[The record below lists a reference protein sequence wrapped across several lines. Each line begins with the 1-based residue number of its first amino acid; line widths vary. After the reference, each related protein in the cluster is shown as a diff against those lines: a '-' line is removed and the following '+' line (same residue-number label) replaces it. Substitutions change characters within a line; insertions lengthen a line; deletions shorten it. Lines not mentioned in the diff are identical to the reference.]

1 MTDRKRI
8 QTRLRIIDNRRP
20 SSDFD
25 RLRLFLRATDPST
38 AEKFGSV
45 GKLSPLREALAL
57 AYARHTTL
65 VLAIIHMSNI

>member
-45 GKLSPLREALAL
+45 GKLSPLREALA
-57 AYARHTTL
+57 YARHTTL